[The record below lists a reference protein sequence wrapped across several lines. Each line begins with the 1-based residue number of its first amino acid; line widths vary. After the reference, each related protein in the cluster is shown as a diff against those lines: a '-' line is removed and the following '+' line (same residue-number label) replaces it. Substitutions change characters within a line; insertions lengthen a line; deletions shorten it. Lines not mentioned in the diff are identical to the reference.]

1 MKPTSHL
8 RFVERAV
15 VSMGDVQQVRI
26 LQQWW
31 SGNLDVYI
39 PSSPDGRSGEWRDVP
54 LEETK

>member
-31 SGNLDVYI
+31 STGMTTNLGQDH
-39 PSSPDGRSGEWRDVP
+39 GEWRDVP
-54 LEETK
+54 LEAE